1 MTHKAP
7 LTWHSGLCLSALGS
21 GQQCDLR
28 TLMSVVITWE
38 SFMSQLVEH
47 GQVTVPVLNTE
58 RSTPCLLAF
67 TVWPATPQLDSLQ
80 AVTSLARG
88 SRSFQSLPAY
98 LGSSDLTRAS
108 EPTINLQSMTSFC
121 VQRLTGFEK
130 ALEHLG
136 PSPWTLSLGSVER
149 KQGFKHKPWRT
160 HFMLEGSKWIY
171 SCSPCFAWVE
181 VDQKP
186 SPELRVETQLFLT
199 ERSL

>member
-38 SFMSQLVEH
+38 SFMSQLMER
-47 GQVTVPVLNTE
+47 GQVTVPVLSTE
-58 RSTPCLLAF
+58 MSTPCLLAF

-130 ALEHLG
+130 ALEQLG

-171 SCSPCFAWVE
+171 NCSPCFAWVE